1 MVRRNRLFVR
11 QEIKTTILEWASSG
25 QPSDCSSL
33 FPFYLLCPLV
43 DIVPRFHF
51 VVSISVKEPVI
62 FYRLRE
68 GGRGEGWFSVIFF
81 FPQAFKNDWF
91 NRTCDYLSLKNISQI
106 LRISVW
112 HFSYYAA
119 RNLFL
124 PFLESLTILYKGSCK
139 VND

>member
-62 FYRLRE
+62 FYHLRE
-68 GGRGEGWFSVIFF
+68 GGRGKGG
-81 FPQAFKNDWF
+81 
-91 NRTCDYLSLKNISQI
+91 SL
-106 LRISVW
+106 
-112 HFSYYAA
+112 
-119 RNLFL
+119 
-124 PFLESLTILYKGSCK
+124 
-139 VND
+139 

>member
-1 MVRRNRLFVR
+1 MWCGETDFPVR

-25 QPSDCSSL
+25 QRSDCSSL

-68 GGRGEGWFSVIFF
+68 GGRGEGGRVVLCDILLIPTHWQLMAVS
-81 FPQAFKNDWF
+81 FP
-91 NRTCDYLSLKNISQI
+91 
-106 LRISVW
+106 
-112 HFSYYAA
+112 
-119 RNLFL
+119 
-124 PFLESLTILYKGSCK
+124 
-139 VND
+139 

>member
-1 MVRRNRLFVR
+1 MSESEDLAYFDERRYKVVLEPEFYVWCGETDFPVR

-62 FYRLRE
+62 FYRPRE

-81 FPQAFKNDWF
+81 
-91 NRTCDYLSLKNISQI
+91 
-106 LRISVW
+106 
-112 HFSYYAA
+112 
-119 RNLFL
+119 
-124 PFLESLTILYKGSCK
+124 
-139 VND
+139 